1 MENIDNIKQK
11 INELVEKLNQYNS
24 QYYLFDNP
32 SISDF
37 DYDELFRELQNLELQ
52 NPELILEN
60 SPTQNVGAKIDNRF
74 AEVKHIKPML
84 SLNNALEASDT
95 EHFVNQCI
103 KLTEQQNLVFT
114 CEPKF
119 DGLAI
124 SLHYRK
130 GKLVCAAT
138 RGDGKIGEDVTHN
151 VLTINKIPQQL
162 NDKNPPEFIEIR
174 GEILIFTQ
182 DFVNLNQK
190 QQAQGK
196 RIYVNPRNA
205 AAGSLRQLEA
215 SNTANIPLSFFAY
228 GIGIVEHNLENNN
241 TNSNHSTNFK
251 YQHEI
256 LQKLKEW
263 GLPLADEYIEV
274 VEGFNGLIEYYN
286 NIQNQRENLP
296 FDIDGVVYKINDLF
310 LQQEMGFVAK
320 APRFAIAHKFP
331 PRHAITKLLN
341 IEVQVG
347 RTGAITPVARLEPVM
362 VGGVTISNA
371 TLHNEDEILRKDICI
386 NDDVYIR
393 RAADVIP
400 EVFALHAKA
409 ENRIKF
415 TMPTNCPECNSIIV
429 KLEGE
434 AIARCSGNSICPA
447 QRKGGLVHFAS
458 RKALNI
464 EGFGE
469 KIVNQLVDLNI
480 VNKISDIFTLN
491 VETLENLDRMGK
503 KSAQNLVNEI
513 EKAKTNVN
521 LAKFIYA
528 LGIRHVGETTA
539 KDLARFFG
547 NFDAI
552 KNAST
557 EQLLQV
563 QDIGEVVAN
572 SLKLYFETTPQQWF
586 DDLLQHINFE
596 QIINDNSSMQ
606 NNSFFAQKTIVITGT
621 LEKYGRDELTQLL
634 EKMGAKVTS
643 SVSKKTD
650 ILIAGSEAGSK
661 LEKATSLGIQIM
673 HEEELLEKLA

>member
-1 MENIDNIKQK
+1 MNKITISKEQAVQK
-11 INELVEKLNQYNS
+11 INELVEQLNQYNS

-32 SISDF
+32 SVDDF
-37 DYDELFRELQNLELQ
+37 EYDELLRALQKLEQ
-52 NPELILEN
+52 QYPELVLEN
-60 SPTQNVGAKIDNRF
+60 SPTQNVGAEIDNRF
-74 AEVKHIKPML
+74 APVKHLKPML
-84 SLNNALEASDT
+84 SLNNALEINDV

-151 VLTINKIPQQL
+151 ILTINKIPKQL
-162 NDKNPPEFIEIR
+162 NDNNPPEFIEIR
-174 GEILIFTQ
+174 GEVIIFIQ
-182 DFVNLNQK
+182 DFEKLNKK
-190 QQAQGK
+190 QQELGE
-196 RIYVNPRNA
+196 RLYVNPRNA
-205 AAGSLRQLEA
+205 AAGSLRKLV
-215 SNTANIPLSFFAY
+215 SSDTANIPLSFFAY
-228 GIGIVEHNLENNN
+228 GIGSLENNQQ
-241 TNSNHSTNFK
+241 SNIFFK
-251 YQHEI
+251 YHHEV

-263 GLPLADEYIEV
+263 NLPIAEQYIKV
-274 VEGFNGLIEYYN
+274 VEGAEGLKQYYN
-286 NIQNQRENLP
+286 DMQTQRENLP
-296 FDIDGVVYKINDLF
+296 FDIDGMVYKIDDLF

-331 PRHAITKLLN
+331 PKNSITKLLN
-341 IEVQVG
+341 IDVQVG

-362 VGGVTISNA
+362 TGGVTISNA

-386 NDDVYIR
+386 NDEVYIR

-400 EVFALHAKA
+400 EVFALYAKA

-415 TMPTNCPECNSIIV
+415 VMPTHCPKCGSIIV

-434 AIARCSGNSICPA
+434 AIARCSGSSICPA

-480 VNKISDIFTLN
+480 VNNISDIFTLTI
-491 VETLENLDRMGK
+491 ETLANLDRMGQ
-503 KSAQNLVNEI
+503 KSAQNLIDEI
-513 EKAKTNVN
+513 QKAKNNVN

-528 LGIRHVGETTA
+528 LGIRHVGESTA

-547 NFDAI
+547 SFENI
-552 KNAST
+552 KNASI

-563 QDIGEVVAN
+563 QDVGEVVAN
-572 SLKLYFETTPQQWF
+572 AIKLYFENTPEQWF
-586 DDLLQHINFE
+586 NELLQHINFE
-596 QIINDNSSMQ
+596 LIIENNQSQ
-606 NNSFFAQKTIVITGT
+606 QKNSFFAQKTVVLTGT
-621 LEKYGRDELTQLL
+621 LEKYSRDELISSL
-634 EKMGAKVTS
+634 EKLGAKITS
-643 SVSKKTD
+643 SVSKKTN
-650 ILIAGSEAGSK
+650 IVIAGSEAGSK
-661 LEKATSLGIQIM
+661 LEKARSLGIEVLN
-673 HEEELLEKLA
+673 EEELLEHLNLN